1 MPHILE
7 PYKQDAIRRHA
18 ILEARAKMRRAVEA
32 PIKLPKVNA
41 TVTVSPDMVEST
53 SYRPPSLLIYGAVA
67 FVIAVAGVLTVAY
80 RPHIMATPLHEFRD
94 YAPAR

>member
-1 MPHILE
+1 MPHILD
-7 PYKQDAIRRHA
+7 PIKQDAIRRHA
-18 ILEARAKMRRAVEA
+18 VLEARAKIRRAVEA
-32 PIKLPKVNA
+32 PVELPKAN
-41 TVTVSPDMVEST
+41 VTVAISPYMIESS

-80 RPHIMATPLHEFRD
+80 RPLIMATPLHEFRD